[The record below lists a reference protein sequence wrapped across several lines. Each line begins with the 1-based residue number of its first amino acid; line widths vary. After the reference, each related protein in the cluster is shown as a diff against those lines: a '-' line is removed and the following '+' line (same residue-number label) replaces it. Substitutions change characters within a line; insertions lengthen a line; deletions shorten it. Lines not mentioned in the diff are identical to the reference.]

1 MLQQSGMPRGEGSAR
16 LQAESTYSGTE
27 PLIASLIQAGRRSSP
42 RGEMSAAGRLGGA
55 RCRGRSDA
63 SEERF
68 GLFDGGR
75 AIAERGGQADGEQ

>member
-42 RGEMSAAGRLGGA
+42 EEKCPQPGDWEVLAAEGA
-55 RCRGRSDA
+55 RTQVKSALACSMA
-63 SEERF
+63 V
-68 GLFDGGR
+68 
-75 AIAERGGQADGEQ
+75 EQ